1 MPILSRE
8 PDLFP
13 EELLDELY
21 LPESAERLWWV
32 LHTRPRQEKSLAR
45 ELHRWRIPFYLPQVA
60 RRRLIAGRRF
70 TAHVPL
76 FAGYL
81 FLLGDQEERV
91 DAQVTRRVVRTLEV
105 PDQEG
110 FWGDL
115 RQIERLIASGAPITP
130 EDRLKPGKKVEIRSG
145 PLVGL
150 TGTIVRGASGRR
162 FVVQVDF
169 IQRGASVVVEDC
181 LLVETDCQRQFHG
194 APRGGPGANQQRLW
208 KRNV

>member
-21 LPESAERLWWV
+21 SPESAERLWWAV
-32 LHTRPRQEKSLAR
+32 HTRPRQEKSLAR
-45 ELHRWRIPFYLPQVA
+45 ELHRWRIPFYLPQVD
-60 RRRLIAGRRF
+60 RRRLIAGRKF
-70 TAHVPL
+70 TAHVRL

-91 DAQVTRRVVRTLEV
+91 AAQVTHRVVRTLEV

-115 RQIERLIASGAPITP
+115 RQIEQLIASGVPITP

-169 IQRGASVVVEDC
+169 IQRGASVLVEDV
-181 LLVETDCQRQFHG
+181 LLVETD
-194 APRGGPGANQQRLW
+194 
-208 KRNV
+208 

>member
-13 EELLDELY
+13 ERLLDGPCA
-21 LPESAERLWWV
+21 PETGERLWWV
-32 LHTRPRQEKSLAR
+32 VHTRPRQEKSLAR
-45 ELHRWRIPFYLPQVA
+45 ELHRRRTPFYLPQVS
-60 RRRLIAGRRF
+60 RRRWIAGRRF
-70 TAHVPL
+70 TSHVPL

-81 FLLGDQEERV
+81 FLFGDQEERV
-91 DAQVTRRVVRTLEV
+91 AAQVTHRVVRTLEV

-110 FWGDL
+110 FLGDL
-115 RQIERLIASGAPITP
+115 RQIKGLIASGAPITP
-130 EDRLKPGKKVEIRSG
+130 EDRLEPGTSVEIRNG

-150 TGTIVRGASGRR
+150 RGTIVRGASGQR

-181 LLVETDCQRQFHG
+181 LLVETD
-194 APRGGPGANQQRLW
+194 
-208 KRNV
+208 